1 MKHQKKSSFF
11 FFLLLLCAIANPLVA
26 QVRTAQV
33 NNTASSQKVEIENVV
48 AINSNK
54 LDFSPTFYEEGIVFV
69 SNRKRPNNAKAIT
82 DNKDEWLGD
91 NFMSLY
97 YAKETDEGME
107 LPQEF
112 SVNITTRYH
121 EGPVSFTRSGQQIF
135 FTRNSYKNG
144 RKETNRR
151 GDTLLKIYTATK
163 NGQDWTGI
171 KELPFNVED
180 YDQCHPTISANGKV
194 LIFSSNRNGGYG
206 GMDLYKSEFLNGQWS
221 TPVNLGAPINTKK
234 NEVFPYMHFDGTLYF
249 SSNGHG
255 GYGGLDVFSSVM
267 RDAYWEAPVNVNSP
281 INSLDDD
288 FGFILDKAGKS
299 GYFSSSRAKGL
310 GKDDIYRF
318 AIAKVNESPSRKE
331 EFTEKGVRKIIAGV
345 VSSQTTGN
353 RLNKARVSLVNHS
366 NGQKMT
372 TLTDD
377 KGEFAFRSRLLTGD
391 YSIEVR
397 KEDFNAYSEAINV
410 QQIAQESRA
419 IKEYFFLLS
428 PEGRNALPP
437 PPAAVPVVDIPPI
450 TDVVPVKKEEV
461 ITYKGGMSPDLKLG
475 TKLVLEDILFNYGA
489 YDLQIAALPTLEELA
504 RLLNQYPTMGVE
516 LSAHTDSRGNASYN
530 ERLSRKR
537 AESVVRFLAQK
548 GIKSNRLVPLGSGE
562 TNLRNNCADGV
573 SCTEEQHQENRRIEI
588 KMIRLMGF

>member
-1 MKHQKKSSFF
+1 MKHHKKSSPI
-11 FFLLLLCAIANPLVA
+11 FLLLLFWTIANPLLA

-33 NNTASSQKVEIENVV
+33 NNTEPSQKVEVENVV

-54 LDFSPTFYEEGIVFV
+54 LDFSPTFYEDGIVFV
-69 SNRKRPNNAKAIT
+69 SNRKRPKNAQAIT

-97 YAKETDEGME
+97 YAKETEEGME

-144 RKETNRR
+144 RKETNRK

-194 LIFSSNRNGGYG
+194 LIFSSNRSGGYG

-234 NEVFPYMHFDGTLYF
+234 NEVFPYMHYDGTLYF

-255 GYGGLDVFSSVM
+255 GYGGLDVWSSVM
-267 RDAYWEAPVNVNSP
+267 TDGYWRAPVNANSP

-288 FGFILDKAGKS
+288 FGFILDKKGKS
-299 GYFSSSRAKGL
+299 GYFSSSRSKGL

-318 AIAKVNESPSRKE
+318 AFAKVNESPKMEE
-331 EFTEKGVRKIIAGV
+331 EFTAKSVRKIIAGV
-345 VSSQTTGN
+345 VSSQESGN
-353 RLNKARVSLVNHS
+353 RLDKARVSLVNHS
-366 NGQKMT
+366 NGQKRT

-377 KGEFAFRSRLLTGD
+377 KGEFAFRSTMLTGD
-391 YSIEVR
+391 YAIEVR
-397 KEDFNAYSEAINV
+397 KEGFNAYSEAINT

-428 PEGRNALPP
+428 PEGQNAPPP
-437 PPAAVPVVDIPPI
+437 PPAAVPVVEIPPI
-450 TDVVPVKKEEV
+450 TDVLPAKEEEV
-461 ITYKGGMSPDLKLG
+461 ITYTGGMAPDLKLG
-475 TKLVLEDILFNYGA
+475 TKLVLEDILFDYGA
-489 YDLQIAALPTLEELA
+489 YDLQLEALPVLEELA
-504 RLLNQYPTMGVE
+504 NLLNQYPTMGVE

-537 AESVVRFLAQK
+537 AESVVRFLVQK

-562 TNLRNNCADGV
+562 AKLRNNCTDGV
-573 SCTEEQHQENRRIEI
+573 PCSEDQHQENRRIEM
-588 KMIRLMGF
+588 KMIRLLGF